1 MRRQKRS
8 EEQMAFEQAREYL
21 RQRGYAERITVF
33 QTSSAT
39 VELAAQ
45 AIGTE
50 PERIAKSL
58 TFWGTDGPIM
68 IVCAGDGRVDNKKF
82 KEQFGRKAKMLTKE
96 EVAEEIGHDVGGVC
110 PFGIREGVKVYLDVS
125 MKRFDRIYPACGSS
139 NSMVDLTPEELEIL
153 CEGTAWV
160 DICKF

>member
-1 MRRQKRS
+1 
-8 EEQMAFEQAREYL
+8 MAFEQAREYL

-58 TFWGTDGPIM
+58 TFWGTDAPIM

-139 NSMVDLTPEELEIL
+139 NSMVDLTPEELETL